1 MMAMSYDAEYR
12 RSIEQPEA
20 FWADQARAIHWHKPP
35 RTILEYTNPPFRT
48 WFAGGETNLCY
59 NAVDRHLV
67 ARADQLALVAISTET
82 NTTRRV
88 TYRELFREVNTFA
101 AVLAALGVAK
111 GERVVI
117 YMPNMAE
124 AVFAVLACARLG
136 AIHSVVFGGFA
147 AHNLALRIDDAKPR
161 LLICADAGMRA
172 GKIIAYKP
180 LVDEALREARH
191 SPPHVLIVSRGLD
204 KNLRRLPDRDLDY
217 AELRLGHEAA
227 EVPVTWL
234 ESNEPSYLLYTSGTT
249 GKPKGVQRD
258 VGGHAVA
265 MALSMRTIFD
275 VGPGQVMFSTSD
287 VGWAVGHSYNI
298 YGPLI
303 AGATS
308 LLYEGLPIHPDAGI
322 WWQLCAEYGVRTMFS
337 SPTAIR
343 VLKKQDPAWLK
354 KHDLSN
360 FKYLFLAGE
369 PLDEP
374 TAKWISEG
382 LGKPVIDN
390 YWQTETGWPVL
401 CLQPG
406 LDMKPIKFGSPGLPN
421 FGYNL
426 RVINEVTGAEAAVGE
441 KGVLTFVPPLPPGC
455 LTTIWGDDERFVKSY
470 FSHFKELLYSSLDW
484 AIRDGDG
491 YTFILGRTD
500 DVINVA
506 GHRLGTREIE
516 ESVATHPGVAEVA
529 VIGVHDEIKGQVPIV
544 FATLRSA
551 GTDASAKCEA
561 AKAMQQRVVELLGG
575 VAKPARV
582 YIVNALPKT
591 RSGKLLRR
599 SLQALAEDRDPGD
612 LSTLDDPNAL
622 GEIRQALLRGPDI

>member
-1 MMAMSYDAEYR
+1 MRYEDEYR
-12 RSIEQPEA
+12 RSIEQPEE
-20 FWADQARAIHWHKPP
+20 FWAVQARLIHWHKPP
-35 RTILEYTNPPFRT
+35 QKILEYTNPPFRK

-59 NAVDRHLV
+59 NAIDRHL
-67 ARADQLALVAISTET
+67 AERGEQPAIIAVSTET
-82 NTTRRV
+82 GVERTL
-88 TYRELFREVNTFA
+88 TYRELYKEVNVFA
-101 AVLAALGVAK
+101 AVLASLGVKK

-147 AHNLALRIDDAKPR
+147 AHNLALRIDDAEPV

-172 GKIIAYKP
+172 GKVIPYKP
-180 LVDEALREARH
+180 LVDEALRAAQ
-191 SPPHVLIVSRGLD
+191 SPPPHVLIVSRGLD
-204 KNLRRLPDRDLDY
+204 KKLQYVAGRDLDY
-217 AELRLGHEAA
+217 AELRAANEGA
-227 EVPVTWL
+227 EVPVVWL

-258 VGGHAVA
+258 VGGYAVA
-265 MALSMRTIFD
+265 MAVSMRTIFD

-303 AGATS
+303 AGATA
-308 LLYEGLPIHPDAGI
+308 LLYEGLPINPDAGI
-322 WWQLCAEYGVRTMFS
+322 WWRLCEKYRVRSMFS

-343 VLKKQDPAWLK
+343 VLKKHDVAWLK
-354 KHDLSN
+354 KYDLSS

-374 TAKWISEG
+374 TAKWITEA

-390 YWQTETGWPVL
+390 YWQTETGWPAITL
-401 CLQPG
+401 HPG
-406 LDMKPIKFGSPGLPN
+406 LDLKPIKFGSPGLPN
-421 FGYNL
+421 FGYQY
-426 RVINEVTGAEAAVGE
+426 RVINEVTGKDAAPNE
-441 KGVLTFVPPLPPGC
+441 KGVLVAVPPLPPGC
-455 LTTIWGDDERFVKSY
+455 LTTIWNDDERFLKSY
-470 FSHFKELLYSSLDW
+470 FGHFKELLYSSLDW
-484 AIRDGDG
+484 AIRDEDG

-516 ESVATHPGVAEVA
+516 ESVATHPSVAEAA
-529 VIGVHDEIKGQVPIV
+529 VIGVKDDLKGQVPIV
-544 FATLRSA
+544 FATLKAA
-551 GTDASAKCEA
+551 GDDA
-561 AKAMQQRVVELLGG
+561 AKQDAAGGMQQRVVELLGG
-575 VAKPARV
+575 IAKPARV

-622 GEIRQALLRGPDI
+622 EEIRGALKRGPDVGG